1 MLREVIEMIILFKV
15 KIIFIIRVFIVDGF
29 GFNFFDVVLVFL
41 VREMKEVVIETIVT
55 ELKLLNI
62 KNLIIKLLNTKV
74 SKIKFI
80 GIKTCK
86 RSAQ

>member
-1 MLREVIEMIILFKV
+1 MLREVIEMIILFKA
-15 KIIFIIRVFIVDGF
+15 KIIFIIHVFIVDGF

-55 ELKLLNI
+55 ELKHLNI